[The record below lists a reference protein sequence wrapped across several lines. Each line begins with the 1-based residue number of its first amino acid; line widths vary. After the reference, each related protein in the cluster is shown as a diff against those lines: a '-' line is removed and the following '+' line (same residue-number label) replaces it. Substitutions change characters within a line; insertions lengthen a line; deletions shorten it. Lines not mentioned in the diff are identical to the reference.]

1 MAQDVSKSIWENLI
15 DQTGSV
21 GGVTTM
27 RQSAENSFT
36 NRVNGT
42 DISRAG
48 GLGLSASIPSTGAN
62 IGNNVDS
69 SNLIAQLNT
78 FLALYSKVR
87 SYDFYL
93 SITRWGSSCC
103 SSSTSFQYSR
113 DGYRAAEGGSSPPG
127 GVYNNIGGG
136 DLIDRSEYES
146 IITTLNGTITAAN
159 NAFGG
164 NVTFCHNS
172 CHSNCH
178 GARGRR

>member
-1 MAQDVSKSIWENLI
+1 MADVSKSVWENLI
-15 DQTGSV
+15 DQLGSV

-27 RQSAENSFT
+27 RQSGENSFT

-62 IGNNVDS
+62 IGNDVDT
-69 SNLIAQLNT
+69 SNLIAQLNA

-87 SYDFYL
+87 SYNFYL

-103 SSSTSFQYSR
+103 SSSISFQYSR
-113 DGYRAAEGGSSPPG
+113 EGYRAALGGSGPPG
-127 GVYNNIGGG
+127 GVYNNIQGG
-136 DLIDRSEYES
+136 DVIDRSEYETV
-146 IITTLNGTITAAN
+146 ITTLNSTIVSAN
-159 NAFGG
+159 STFDE